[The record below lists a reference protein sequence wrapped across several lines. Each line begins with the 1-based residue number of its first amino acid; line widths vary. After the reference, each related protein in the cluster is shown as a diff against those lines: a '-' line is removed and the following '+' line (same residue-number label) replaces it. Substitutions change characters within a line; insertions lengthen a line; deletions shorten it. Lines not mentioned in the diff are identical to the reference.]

1 MPMSSSAACRR
12 AALVVSGL
20 AAVCRPAAAA
30 DTDFVKA
37 AQAHGGFGTFL
48 SLVSRAGLAD
58 TLGAAPVTVFMPTDG
73 AFSRLPAAQRT
84 SIDALSPEGLKVLLG
99 RFVFSGTAMAS
110 NDVDKTITSENGT
123 VFDVT
128 WYVGRLSL
136 RDHRAPA
143 TGRLAYVVQGD
154 IPAGPGVIEAVD
166 AVLMP
171 AAPAVAVPSAS
182 AVPGTLA
189 PTLVPAPASAMP
201 APGATASAVPGTPA
215 PTPVPA
221 AAPATPASG
230 ATASA
235 IPGTPVPTPVPPP
248 AAMAE
253 QQAPKPGAGSQIA
266 ASAPSPAMPGAVAP
280 VVAAPAAPE
289 VSIAAAGLRG
299 WPLKVSGN
307 GSTGKVNGVMIGL
320 PDGRVTGLSAHF
332 GGFLGFGGRN
342 VFVSWSRVTPDA
354 KAHVLR
360 AHMTAAE
367 FAAAPAVPPK
377 P

>member
-1 MPMSSSAACRR
+1 MFTPSSAACRR

-20 AAVCRPAAAA
+20 AALCRPAAAA

-37 AQAHGGFGTFL
+37 AQMHGGFGTFL

-58 TLGAAPVTVFMPTDG
+58 TLGAVPVTAFVPTDG
-73 AFSRLPAAQRT
+73 AFSRLPAAQRR
-84 SIDALSPEGLKVLLG
+84 SIDALSPDGAKDFVG
-99 RFVFSGTAMAS
+99 RFVFPGALAS
-110 NDVDKTITSENGT
+110 NDIDKTITSENGT

-136 RDHRAPA
+136 RDHRGPA
-143 TGRLAYVVQGD
+143 TGRLAYVVEGD
-154 IPAGPGVIEAVD
+154 IPAGPGVIDAVD
-166 AVLMP
+166 AALMP
-171 AAPAVAVPSAS
+171 AALAQPAAI
-182 AVPGTLA
+182 
-189 PTLVPAPASAMP
+189 
-201 APGATASAVPGTPA
+201 APGASAVPGTPA

-221 AAPATPASG
+221 PASVARPTPASDT
-230 ATASA
+230 TASA
-235 IPGTPVPTPVPPP
+235 VPGPPAPTPVPPP
-248 AAMAE
+248 ATVATPRTPM
-253 QQAPKPGAGSQIA
+253 PGAGLQIA
-266 ASAPSPAMPGAVAP
+266 AAAAP
-280 VVAAPAAPE
+280 VMAAPARPE
-289 VSIAAAGLRG
+289 VSVAAAGLRG

-320 PDGRVTGLSAHF
+320 PDGRITGLSAHF

-342 VFVSWSRVTPDA
+342 VFVPWDRVTPDA

-360 AHMTAAE
+360 ARMTAAE